1 MTDGEKSKV
10 IKNFYQ
16 RDEHIYIKYM
26 ERYSQAEGLND
37 VDISEIIEKLG
48 YNGKVLVKKE
58 KKEAIYRITGELF
71 HEILKK
77 LDSFNKFEILI
88 FLLECLIE
96 NRRQALSKVSQFY
109 KKNDY
114 EKIEIE
120 YTVNHVL
127 SIDRLSIELGLG
139 LILKN
144 YNDVSEYNSNIL
156 DDNKYYEILDSLKK
170 LEKFRNITIELID
183 GKYKDKFIIFERG
196 RLLISNSGKEKDYAP
211 FFIDEIKNNK
221 LEEHNQN
228 NIRDNQII
236 QNLYDKFSNFFGFKI
251 ETIQKIIK
259 ELEKN
264 LGGGYKYIF
273 RFEDNLLE
281 LLSYWGECEEKES
294 QKIFEYFLYNPQK
307 DNIYDKNLNDKNRVL
322 RKSIIK
328 LENQYLI
335 NNFLFLS
342 SLNLLLED
350 IKNRYLPD
358 DIIKSAKLDK
368 SYNSLNDNFEIK
380 ILNMIENEISN
391 LWIKPN
397 IDLVGSPGQI
407 DILCIKNRKILIIEC
422 KNLNLKF
429 NTKSRINSEEVD
441 EKKKF
446 QDKLHKKVEWVSN
459 NKNKILEEMSENDKQ
474 KYIFEIEDYIVCGVI
489 VRKEYSN
496 SIFNQNLKYPIV
508 TSNKICEF
516 IKNI

>member
-58 KKEAIYRITGELF
+58 KKEAIYIITGELF

-77 LDSFNKFEILI
+77 LDFFNKFEILI

-156 DDNKYYEILDSLKK
+156 DYNKYYEILDSLKK

-183 GKYKDKFIIFERG
+183 G
-196 RLLISNSGKEKDYAP
+196 
-211 FFIDEIKNNK
+211 
-221 LEEHNQN
+221 
-228 NIRDNQII
+228 
-236 QNLYDKFSNFFGFKI
+236 
-251 ETIQKIIK
+251 
-259 ELEKN
+259 
-264 LGGGYKYIF
+264 
-273 RFEDNLLE
+273 
-281 LLSYWGECEEKES
+281 
-294 QKIFEYFLYNPQK
+294 
-307 DNIYDKNLNDKNRVL
+307 
-322 RKSIIK
+322 
-328 LENQYLI
+328 
-335 NNFLFLS
+335 
-342 SLNLLLED
+342 
-350 IKNRYLPD
+350 
-358 DIIKSAKLDK
+358 
-368 SYNSLNDNFEIK
+368 
-380 ILNMIENEISN
+380 
-391 LWIKPN
+391 
-397 IDLVGSPGQI
+397 
-407 DILCIKNRKILIIEC
+407 
-422 KNLNLKF
+422 
-429 NTKSRINSEEVD
+429 
-441 EKKKF
+441 
-446 QDKLHKKVEWVSN
+446 
-459 NKNKILEEMSENDKQ
+459 
-474 KYIFEIEDYIVCGVI
+474 
-489 VRKEYSN
+489 
-496 SIFNQNLKYPIV
+496 
-508 TSNKICEF
+508 
-516 IKNI
+516 